1 MYTNAPCLAN
11 LPPTAPPH
19 LTSVSHH
26 RALTWALCAVQQ
38 LPTSSLFTHGN
49 VNMLMLLCQF
59 VPLSL
64 PPVSASLF
72 STSGSLL
79 LPWKKVHEYHFRVH
93 THLLIWDICFSLSDL
108 FHSVWQP
115 LRLMDSFWARI
126 FSEEDQENGRWK
138 EGAERALLAVVELD
152 CCISAKVSKFFFW
165 RLKFKGLLL

>member
-1 MYTNAPCLAN
+1 MDNGAWRATGHGASKESDTTQWLNDSNTTSYPAGLQVHDGELIFPHLKKNWNTIALQCCVSFSITAWISYMYTNAPCLVN

-26 RALTWALCAVQQ
+26 RAPTWALCAVQQ

-49 VNMLMLLCQF
+49 VNMLMLLCHF

-79 LPWKKVHEYHFRVH
+79 LPWK
-93 THLLIWDICFSLSDL
+93 
-108 FHSVWQP
+108 
-115 LRLMDSFWARI
+115 
-126 FSEEDQENGRWK
+126 
-138 EGAERALLAVVELD
+138 
-152 CCISAKVSKFFFW
+152 
-165 RLKFKGLLL
+165 